1 MVWKDPIAEP
11 PDENTDVLVYT
22 EIYPE
27 AKYIVGKSLS
37 MELLPKT
44 IKGKWEEIDG
54 TRVFVFSEASFA
66 GLQALGDDVEPC
78 FEGAAFFELF
88 NQM

>member
-1 MVWKDPIAEP
+1 
-11 PDENTDVLVYT
+11 
-22 EIYPE
+22 
-27 AKYIVGKSLS
+27 

-54 TRVFVFSEASFA
+54 TQVFVFSEASFA